1 MHAVGDAVAT
11 GVVTPK
17 VALLP
22 GSIRS
27 ESMSRRL
34 ADALVPILAD
44 HGLAAEVIDLTDYP
58 MPLYHGDEEAE
69 SGPPA
74 AAVALHDRIA
84 QFDGIIF
91 VSPEYNGGPTALL
104 KNSFDWVT
112 RVDRAVFKRL
122 LVGLTA
128 TSPGSRGARN
138 GLSVMRSMCEHMRLD
153 LVRDDLSIPDYRDAF
168 DMVAGVP
175 TLVRSDD
182 IDAAELFAGG
192 YAQRMRERA
201 AVESSS

>member
-1 MHAVGDAVAT
+1 MHPVWP
-11 GVVTPK
+11 VVVHDVVSPR

-27 ESMSRRL
+27 ASMSRRL
-34 ADALVPILAD
+34 ADALVPILGA
-44 HGLAAEVIDLTDYP
+44 HGLEAEVVDLADYP

-69 SGPPA
+69 FGPPA
-74 AAVALHDRIA
+74 GAVALHDRIA
-84 QFDGIIF
+84 RFDGIIF

-122 LVGLTA
+122 LVGLAA
-128 TSPGSRGARN
+128 TSPGSWGARN

-153 LVRDDLSIPDYRDAF
+153 LVPGDLSIPDYRDAF
-168 DMVAGVP
+168 GVVAGVP
-175 TLVRSDD
+175 ALVRPDD
-182 IDAAELFAGG
+182 IDAAERFATCF
-192 YAQRMRERA
+192 AQRMRERT
-201 AVESSS
+201 AVRSA

>member
-1 MHAVGDAVAT
+1 MRQVPDLVASGVGS
-11 GVVTPK
+11 PK

-34 ADALVPILAD
+34 ADVLVPILVD
-44 HGLAAEVIDLTDYP
+44 QGLAAEVIDLTDYP

-69 SGPPA
+69 FGPPDG
-74 AAVALHDRIA
+74 AVALHDRIA
-84 QFDGIIF
+84 RFDGIIF

-104 KNSFDWVT
+104 KNSLDWVT

-122 LVGLTA
+122 LVGLAA

-153 LVRDDLSIPDYRDAF
+153 LAPDDLSIPDYRDAF
-168 DMVAGVP
+168 GVVAGVP

-182 IDAAELFAGG
+182 VDAAEAFAIG
-192 YAQRMRERA
+192 YAQRMRERE